1 MKEETLKK
9 RGQLKK
15 TFKKTVLIP
24 GLTCLIIAAQS
35 VPLFGTVSNDALAR
49 FADSMSYTITAEAAT
64 EAKNQDELAE
74 KYGLKEATHS
84 KDLKY
89 TRTTKE
95 AGDGTGEYYQ
105 TIEGYENS
113 ADLLAALKDYLGVR
127 TLVPSYV
134 SPSQSDG
141 ASATCAATMIRDMC
155 GISSKLTSKSG
166 RQQLA
171 KIGAANTDWINSSW
185 EEAPELTILGTFG
198 VVNDDFGLMKYN
210 SSNRNKQCSREDFYT
225 MWFRTVNHN
234 ERDAQIEQL
243 FNSTPSAEK
252 TYASIFG
259 KNYKKRN
266 AVAAVVEDVD
276 NKYTSRFFY
285 DGLTKSNMKAGITRG
300 EVYSLIG
307 DLCALE
313 NRPSYNS
320 MKKQLIKAFKDISS
334 SNFTDNNFGDINTK
348 KLGQLE
354 VRSIWSAWKAGYLK
368 PDSKG
373 NMSLTGKMT
382 YKDVVKAICDGCTK
396 AGKKLGRYGT

>member
-1 MKEETLKK
+1 MKKETFKN
-9 RGQLKK
+9 REQLKR

-24 GLTCLIIAAQS
+24 GLTCLIIAAQM
-35 VPLFGTVSNDALAR
+35 VPLFGTASNSALAQ
-49 FADSMSYTITAEAAT
+49 FANDMSYTIEVQAAT
-64 EAKNQDELAE
+64 EAPNQDELAAE
-74 KYGLKEATHS
+74 YGIKQGKGTS
-84 KDLKY
+84 DLKY
-89 TRTTKE
+89 TRTSKE
-95 AGDGTGEYYQ
+95 NDHNTGMYYA

-134 SPSQSDG
+134 SPSQVDG
-141 ASATCAATMIRDMC
+141 ASSTCAATMIRDMC

-171 KIGAANTDWINSSW
+171 KIGAENTNWINSSW

-198 VVNDDFGLMKYN
+198 VINDDFGLVKYD
-210 SSNRNKQCSREDFYT
+210 SSNRNKQCSREDFYC
-225 MWFRTVNHN
+225 MWFRTVCHN
-234 ERDAQIEQL
+234 QIDGQIEAL
-243 FNSTPSAEK
+243 FKSTPSAEK

-259 KNYKKRN
+259 SNYKKRN

-285 DGLTKSNMKAGITRG
+285 DKLTKSNMKAGITRG

-307 DLCALE
+307 HNCLIE
-313 NRPSYNS
+313 KSPSISS
-320 MKKQLIKAFKDISS
+320 MKKQLSKAFKDISS
-334 SNFTDNNFGDINTK
+334 NSFSNTDFGDINTK
-348 KLGQLE
+348 KLGDTE
-354 VRSIWSAWKAGYLK
+354 VFSLWSAWKAGYLK

-373 NMSLTGKMT
+373 NLNLTGKMT

>member
-9 RGQLKK
+9 RGQLKQ

-35 VPLFGTVSNDALAR
+35 VPMFSGVSNDALAR

-64 EAKNQDELAE
+64 EAPNQKELAE
-74 KYGLKEATHS
+74 KYGIKQGKGTS
-84 KDLKY
+84 DLKY
-89 TRTTKE
+89 TRTSKE
-95 AGDGTGEYYQ
+95 NDHNTGMYYA

-134 SPSQSDG
+134 SPSQVDG
-141 ASATCAATMIRDMC
+141 ASSTCAATMIRDMC

-198 VVNDDFGLMKYN
+198 VVNDDFGLVKYN
-210 SSNRNKQCSREDFYT
+210 SSNRNKNCSREDFYT
-225 MWFRTVNHN
+225 MWFRTVCHN
-234 ERDAQIEQL
+234 QIDGQIEAL
-243 FNSTPSAEK
+243 FKSTPSAEK

-259 KNYKKRN
+259 SNYKKRN

-285 DGLTKSNMKAGITRG
+285 NKLTKSNMKAGITRG
-300 EVYSLIG
+300 EVYALIG
-307 DLCALE
+307 HTCALE
-313 NRPSYNS
+313 NRPSQS
-320 MKKQLIKAFKDISS
+320 VMKKQLIKTFKDISS
-334 SNFTDNNFGDINTK
+334 SNFTDNDFGDINTK
-348 KLGQLE
+348 KLGHAE

-373 NMSLTGKMT
+373 NMNLTGKMT

>member
-9 RGQLKK
+9 RGQLKQ

-35 VPLFGTVSNDALAR
+35 VPMFSGVSNDALAR

-64 EAKNQDELAE
+64 EAPNQSELKE
-74 KYGLKEATHS
+74 RYGLKEAKGS
-84 KDLKY
+84 SDLKY
-89 TRTTKE
+89 VRTSKE
-95 AGDGTGEYYQ
+95 NNNNTGMYYA

-134 SPSQSDG
+134 SPAQSDG
-141 ASATCAATMIRDMC
+141 ASTDLVATLARDLC
-155 GISSKLTSKSG
+155 GISSKLASKSG

-171 KIGAANTDWINSSW
+171 KIGAENTDWINASW
-185 EEAPELTILGTFG
+185 EEAPELAILGTFG
-198 VVNDDFGLMKYN
+198 VVNDDFGLVKYN
-210 SSNRNKQCSREDFYT
+210 SSNRNKNCPREDFYC
-225 MWFRTVNHN
+225 MWFRTVNLN
-234 ERDAQIEQL
+234 QIDGQIEAL
-243 FNSTPSAEK
+243 FNSDSDAVNLYK
-252 TYASIFG
+252 GIFG
-259 KNYKKRN
+259 SNYKKRN
-266 AVAAVVEDVD
+266 AVAAITSDID

-285 DGLTKSNMKAGITRG
+285 DKLTKSNMKAGITRG

-307 DLCALE
+307 DACALD
-313 NRPSYNS
+313 NRPSLS
-320 MKKQLIKAFKDISS
+320 AMKKQLIKAFKDISS
-334 SNFTDNNFGDINTK
+334 SNFTDNDYGDINTK

-354 VRSIWSAWKAGYLK
+354 LRSIWSAWKAGYLK

-373 NMSLTGKMT
+373 NMNLTGKMT

-396 AGKKLGRYGT
+396 AGKKMGLYGK